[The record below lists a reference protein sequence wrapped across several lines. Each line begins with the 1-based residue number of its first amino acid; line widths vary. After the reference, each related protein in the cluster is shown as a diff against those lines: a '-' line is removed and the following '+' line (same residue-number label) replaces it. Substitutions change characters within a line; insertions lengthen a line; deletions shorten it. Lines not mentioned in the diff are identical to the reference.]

1 MACRIVLCGASS
13 VGKTTTANDWLRKH
27 PEYKHIEEVA
37 RDVMREHS
45 ITREDM
51 KASLETKDKTLFLQL
66 QCHIIEE
73 QNSQELRVK
82 GPFISDRG
90 PDPLVFAH
98 HYVGEEA
105 AKQLA
110 QNPAAKACLQRYKE
124 CLVVVLCPLRKPTD
138 DGVRL
143 MEDHSGQVSFTKL
156 LRNLLDKYSVPH
168 IYIDVT
174 DRSERLAILEQAVKK
189 GELPL
194 DAERLKCFP
203 LQVPFLKPQGSSSRK
218 SLSLRRL
225 EVTPDSVVTNLSY
238 FADGESN
245 RMVDRYGA
253 SRFMLVDFHRKA
265 ELVVKMLRQGV
276 WVNGEEYQFLGCSS
290 SGLRKRTCYM
300 LRGTKEDMEVVWKEC
315 GDFEAIKSVSK
326 RLKRIGQLFSA
337 ATPTHVE
344 IQNENVIEIDDIE
357 TNGGNFTDGCGKIGT
372 DLAKR
377 IMKKSKLQLVD
388 KDEYIPSVFQIR
400 YQGCKG
406 VVIKDPSVAR
416 NKLLIRKSM
425 KKFNPGSKPFQE
437 LWLCDQSRPNSF
449 GHLNR
454 QFIMLFSGLGI
465 KDEVFLQ
472 LQKEYFVQLE
482 GMMEEPE
489 MAIKMLL
496 WNNQVDLAGR
506 VSRCFTNKEFK
517 ADVSLQKELS
527 YLQSKLIEKIDKL
540 NFLVVESRNVFGVCD
555 PLNVL
560 EYGQCFFRPTIRG
573 KPMTV
578 SACVTVAKSPC
589 YLLGDVRVLR
599 AVDVQGLEDLVDCIV
614 FPTKGK
620 RPHSTEI
627 AGSDLDGDQYFV
639 CWNKDLIVPNCQEP
653 YGYPSQ
659 EAPSTSK
666 VTREMMIDY
675 FAQQN
680 GQSSAM
686 SKIDT
691 YFKYWAEMKGVECKE
706 CVELGKLFSHSVD
719 SAKTGTVVS
728 IPRHLQRPSSAVREN
743 KDSASSY
750 ATVCHLPVWKK
761 MEHIAKEKKQE
772 LSEKVAISNLATDTT
787 PAVSEEFIWSLV
799 QDEKTNLSEFELFCF
814 VRRWCASQPYSDEEL
829 VDKLQQF
836 SEHINFG
843 KFTVDQQV
851 TAIDVGIPKHIVT
864 NALNKSKLLSTD
876 MLHQFSLNAPHCGW
890 RFYFRSSSANFD
902 WQHLLRAVMRQPESM
917 VIFKFSDG
925 MTAALHFLSQLQTG
939 LNPITAGSIVSYFFS
954 THFGFSCRHVLGP
967 QYRLDLSDELLQ
979 LDRGTKGTSFFWI
992 KQGETLPGQISIDV
1006 RNTFKVDKTHPLIT
1020 KKWFQC
1026 VEVFVKS
1033 DSHKPTYFDSYIAD
1047 QPEELCPK
1055 EVTTKEDIEELPSED
1070 ENEEEGTTE
1079 QVVLDPYVLNA
1090 AIAAIRQSAHK
1101 GDYSQ
1106 FLLILQTI
1114 LSQQGSKMPHSD
1126 ILYEALRTLLITMV
1140 IKHAHKPPTLD
1151 MMEALQNIVSSMH
1164 HHFTNQSL
1172 KSCLQLLVRLSQ
1184 LQCYDLVHQMI
1195 PPLLSNL
1202 QMSQISEYLE
1212 TVTQW
1217 QQWYLLP
1224 CEGAYHIANT
1234 IFSKLCE
1241 SLRDKN
1247 SPVGQSLSN
1256 QVSESVEQSRSDTSQ
1271 EHSLEE
1277 LASSTDVETAV
1288 NYLHVQQY
1296 TCHFAHLLLCHF
1308 LNEVQEAAHK
1318 DRNMDYTLEMLRA
1331 YDYKNPHQ
1339 DDQSNEDERPDSTR
1353 RVEFSGNHSIS
1364 SKKFTLGSFVSISL
1378 LTKTQT
1384 SSHPVAL
1391 GRIFQVSNH
1400 PAYVVVDVLKP
1411 IPCCLKRSVQLKKGH
1426 WQLSLVGNV
1435 ITFSRAMEALRSLL
1449 DSKKRSTKLLPLLVH
1464 RDAFPPASTENAC
1477 SLQPAATTL
1486 TSILPASGGGI
1497 GQSEMVD
1504 AMDCTTTDPD
1514 FNQSQQQAIAA
1525 ALKRKLTLIHGP
1537 PGTGKTHVACEIV
1550 RRKLEGKEKSPVLV
1564 VAETNMAVDNL
1575 TRKLLQL
1582 GIRVVRIGNRSQIS
1596 PDVHSA
1602 SLDCQL
1608 DMKRIEAGK
1617 ARRRSPFPDRKM
1629 TKEILQAA
1637 EVVATTCAGAGE
1649 SVLKGMSFPFV
1660 LIDEATQ
1667 ATEPISLVLATKH
1680 CQQLVLIGDPQQLA
1694 PTISS
1699 THCTT
1704 PEDASSS
1711 RPQISDLSVTL
1722 FHRLQRV
1729 LPSFFLEEQHRM
1741 HPALAEFPSQQFYE
1755 GKLKS
1760 AGSLS
1765 KRPPLEKVKWLKH
1778 NKPLVFIDVPG
1789 SHEKRI
1795 GTSFKNES
1803 EAEMVVKVVTSL
1815 LSCEVS
1821 PLEIAVLTP
1830 YSGQVRCIRD
1840 KSSTVVPNQL
1850 EVCTVD
1856 SFQGREKEV
1865 IVFSSV
1871 HVHSKPGGVS
1881 FTGDKYRMNV
1891 LLTRAKRGLVGIGS
1905 KDALQ
1910 TEEIWAK
1917 WLKQVHV
1924 LTEDEFSTASMAH
1937 RGEKSG
1943 QQAARGSRSR
1953 SQTYG
1958 RELHSPDRGAS
1969 GGSYRQ
1975 GPRRQ
1980 HDRGM
1985 TPRGQQYRGSRGQGF
2000 RGRQSQNDRTKSK
2013 DQDYRRQHH

>member
-1 MACRIVLCGASS
+1 MAYRIVLCGASS

-51 KASLETKDKTLFLQL
+51 KASLKTKDKTLFLQL

-73 QNSQELRVK
+73 QNSRELRVK

-90 PDPLVFAH
+90 PDALVFTQL
-98 HYVGEEA
+98 YVGENE

-124 CLVVVLCPLRKPTD
+124 CLVVVLCPLKEPTD

-143 MEDHSGQVSFTKL
+143 MEDYSCQVNFTEL
-156 LRNLLDKYSVPH
+156 LRNLLDRHSIPH
-168 IYIDVT
+168 IYIDVI

-189 GELPL
+189 GELLL

-225 EVTPDSVVTNLSY
+225 EVTPDSVVTNLFY

-245 RMVDRYGA
+245 RMVDRYGD
-253 SRFMLVDFHRKA
+253 SRFMLVDFHRKVPA
-265 ELVVKMLRQGV
+265 ELVIKMLKQGV
-276 WVNGEEYQFLGCSS
+276 WVNGEENQFLGCSS

-300 LRGTKEDMEVVWKEC
+300 LRGTKEDVKAVWKEC

-326 RLKRIGQLFSA
+326 RLKRIGLLFSA
-337 ATPTHVE
+337 ATPTDVE
-344 IQNENVIEIDDIE
+344 IPNEDVIEIDDIE
-357 TNGGNFTDGCGKIGT
+357 TIGGNFTDGCGKIGN

-377 IMKKSKLQLVD
+377 IMKKSELQLD
-388 KDEYIPSVFQIR
+388 KDEYTPSVFQIR

-406 VVIKDPSVAR
+406 VVIRDPSVAG

-437 LWLCDQSRPNSF
+437 LWLCDQSRPNSY

-454 QFIMLFSGLGI
+454 QFIMLFSALGI

-472 LQKEYFVQLE
+472 LQKEFFVQLE

-496 WNNQVDLAGR
+496 WNNQVDLAGK
-506 VSRCFTNKEFK
+506 VSRCPTNKEFK
-517 ADVSLQKELS
+517 ADASLQKELS

-540 NFLVVESRNVFGVCD
+540 KLLVVESRNVFGVCD

-560 EYGQCFFRPTIRG
+560 KYGECFFRPTIRG

-578 SACVTVAKSPC
+578 SAFVIVAKNPC
-589 YLLGDVRVLR
+589 YLLGDVRLLR
-599 AVDVQGLEDLVDCIV
+599 AVDVQGLEHLVDCIV

-639 CWNKDLIVPNCQEP
+639 CWNKDLIVPNLREP

-659 EAPSTSK
+659 EAPSTSE
-666 VTREMMIDY
+666 VTRDMMMNY
-675 FAQQN
+675 FSQQN
-680 GQSSAM
+680 NQSSAM
-686 SKIDT
+686 SKIDAH
-691 YFKYWAEMKGVECKE
+691 FKYWAEMKGVECKE

-719 SAKTGTVVS
+719 SAKTGTVVP
-728 IPRHLQRPSSAVREN
+728 IPRHLKPPSRTVCEN

-750 ATVCHLPVWKK
+750 ATVCHLPVWKR
-761 MEHIAKEKKQE
+761 MEHIAAEKRRE
-772 LSEKVAISNLATDTT
+772 LSEKLAICNLATDTS

-814 VRRWCASQPYSDEEL
+814 VWRWCSSQPYSDEEL

-851 TAIDVGIPKHIVT
+851 KAIDVGIPKQIVT

-890 RFYFRSSSANFD
+890 RFYFCSSSANFD
-902 WQHLLRAVMRQPESM
+902 WQHLLRAITRQPESM

-939 LNPITAGSIVSYFFS
+939 LNPITAGSIVTYFFS
-954 THFGFSCRHVLGP
+954 THFGFSRRHVLGP
-967 QYRLDLSDELLQ
+967 QYWLDLSDELLQ

-992 KQGETLPGQISIDV
+992 KQGDTLPGQISIDV
-1006 RNTFKVDKTHPLIT
+1006 RNTFKVGQTHPLIT
-1020 KKWFQC
+1020 KKCFQC

-1033 DSHKPTYFDSYIAD
+1033 DSHKPTYFDSYVAD
-1047 QPEELCPK
+1047 QPDELCPE

-1070 ENEEEGTTE
+1070 ENEEEATIE
-1079 QVVLDPYVLNA
+1079 PVVLDPYVLDA
-1090 AIAAIRQSAHK
+1090 AIAAIQQSAHK

-1114 LSQQGSKMPHSD
+1114 LSQQGSKMPQPS
-1126 ILYEALRTLLITMV
+1126 ILYDALQSLLTTLV
-1140 IKHAHKPPTLD
+1140 IKHAHKLPTRD
-1151 MMEALQNIVSSMH
+1151 MVEALQNIVASVH
-1164 HHFTNQSL
+1164 HHFTNNSP
-1172 KSCLQLLVRLSQ
+1172 KSCLQLLVRLTQ

-1195 PPLLSNL
+1195 PPFLSNL
-1202 QMSQISEYLE
+1202 QVSQISEYLE
-1212 TVTQW
+1212 TVAQW

-1224 CEGAYHIANT
+1224 CKSAHHIAST
-1234 IFSKLCE
+1234 IFSKLYE
-1241 SLRDKN
+1241 SLRGKN
-1247 SPVGQSLSN
+1247 SPGEQSLSS
-1256 QVSESVEQSRSDTSQ
+1256 QVSESVERSRSDTSQ
-1271 EHSLEE
+1271 EHSLQE
-1277 LASSTDVETAV
+1277 LASSTDVEIAV
-1288 NYLHVQQY
+1288 NDLHIQQY

-1308 LNEVQEAAHK
+1308 LNEVQEAVHK
-1318 DRNMDYTLEMLRA
+1318 DRNMDSTLEMLKA

-1339 DDQSNEDERPDSTR
+1339 DDQSNEDEGPDSSW
-1353 RVEFSGNHSIS
+1353 RVEFSGKHSIS
-1364 SKKFTLGSFVSISL
+1364 SKRFTLGSFVSISL
-1378 LTKTQT
+1378 MTKTQT
-1384 SSHPVAL
+1384 SFHPVAL
-1391 GRIFQVSNH
+1391 GRIFKVSNH

-1411 IPCCLKRSVQLKKGH
+1411 IPCCLKRSVQLNKGH

-1435 ITFSRAMEALRSLL
+1435 ITFSRAMEALCSLL

-1464 RDAFPPASTENAC
+1464 RDAFPPASTDNVC
-1477 SLQPAATTL
+1477 SSQPAVTAL
-1486 TSILPASGGGI
+1486 TSILAASDGGI

-1504 AMDCTTTDPD
+1504 AVDCTTTDPD

-1525 ALKRKLTLIHGP
+1525 ALIQRLTLIHGP

-1550 RRKLEGKEKSPVLV
+1550 RRKLEKKSPVLV

-1582 GIRVVRIGNRSQIS
+1582 GMRVVRIGNRSQMS

-1608 DMKRIEAGK
+1608 DMKRIEAGE

-1667 ATEPISLVLATKH
+1667 ATEPISLVPATKH

-1711 RPQISDLSVTL
+1711 TLQISDLSVTL

-1729 LPSFFLEEQHRM
+1729 LPSYFLEEQHRM
-1741 HPALAEFPSQQFYE
+1741 HPALAEFPSQHFYG

-1760 AGSLS
+1760 AASLC
-1765 KRPPLEKVKWLKH
+1765 KRPPLEKVKWLEQ

-1789 SHEKRI
+1789 SHEKRV
-1795 GTSFKNES
+1795 GTSYKNES

-1840 KSSTVVPNQL
+1840 KLSTVAPSQL

-1865 IVFSSV
+1865 IVFSTV

-1910 TEEIWAK
+1910 TDEIWAK

-1937 RGEKSG
+1937 RGGKSG
-1943 QQAARGSRSR
+1943 QQPARRSSSR

-1969 GGSYRQ
+1969 GGSYHK
-1975 GPRRQ
+1975 GSRRQ
-1980 HDRGM
+1980 HERGK
-1985 TPRGQQYRGSRGQGF
+1985 QYRDSRGQDF
-2000 RGRQSQNDRTKSK
+2000 RGRQSRNYRTKSK

>member
-13 VGKTTTANDWLRKH
+13 VGKTTTANDWLHKH

-37 RDVMREHS
+37 RDVMRRHS

-51 KASLETKDKTLFLQL
+51 KASLETKDKTVFLQL

-73 QNSQELRVK
+73 QNCRELRVE

-90 PDPLVFAH
+90 PDPLVFAQ

-124 CLVVVLCPLRKPTD
+124 CLVVVLCPLREPTD

-143 MEDHSGQVSFTKL
+143 IEDHSGQGNFTEL
-156 LRNLLDKYSVPH
+156 LRNLLDRYQVPH

-174 DRSERLAILEQAVKK
+174 VRSERLAILEQAVKK
-189 GELPL
+189 RELPY
-194 DAERLKCFP
+194 DAERLKYSP
-203 LQVPFLKPQGSSSRK
+203 LQVPFLKPQRSLSRK

-225 EVTPDSVVTNLSY
+225 EITPDSVVTNLSY
-238 FADGESN
+238 LAGGESN
-245 RMVDRYGA
+245 RMVDRYGE
-253 SRFMLVDFHRKA
+253 SCLMLVDFHKKVPA
-265 ELVVKMLRQGV
+265 ELVIKMLRPGV

-300 LRGTKEDMEVVWKEC
+300 LRGTKEDVETVWKEC

-337 ATPTHVE
+337 AMPTRVE
-344 IQNENVIEIDDIE
+344 IQDEDVIEIDDIE
-357 TNGGNFTDGCGKIGT
+357 TVGGNFTDGCGKIGT

-377 IMKKSKLQLVD
+377 IMKESKLQ
-388 KDEYIPSVFQIR
+388 DEYFPSVFQIR

-406 VVIKDPSVAR
+406 VVIKDPSVAE
-416 NKLLIRKSM
+416 NKLFIRKSM

-437 LWLCDQSRPNSF
+437 LWLCDQSRPYSY

-465 KDEVFLQ
+465 KDDVFLQ
-472 LQKEYFVQLE
+472 LQKEHFAQLE

-489 MAIKMLL
+489 IAIQMLL
-496 WNNQVDLAGR
+496 WNNHVDLAGS
-506 VSRCFTNKEFK
+506 VSRCPTKEEFK
-517 ADVSLQKELS
+517 ADVSLQNELS
-527 YLQSKLIEKIDKL
+527 YLKSKLIEKVDKL
-540 NFLVVESRNVFGVCD
+540 NLLVVESRNVFGVCD

-573 KPMTV
+573 KPRTI
-578 SACVTVAKSPC
+578 SAFVTVAKNPC

-599 AVDVQGLEDLVDCIV
+599 AVDVQGLEHLVDCIV

-639 CWNKDLIVPNCQEP
+639 CWNKHLIVPNLREP
-653 YGYPSQ
+653 YSYPSQ
-659 EAPSTSK
+659 EAPSTNK
-666 VTREMMIDY
+666 VTRGMMIDY

-680 GQSSAM
+680 AQSSAM
-686 SKIDT
+686 GKIDAH
-691 YFKYWAEMKGVECKE
+691 FKYWAEMKGVECRE
-706 CVELGKLFSHSVD
+706 CIELGKRFSHSVD
-719 SAKTGTVVS
+719 SAKTGVVEP
-728 IPRHLQRPSSAVREN
+728 IPPHLKPPSSIVGES
-743 KDSASSY
+743 KDSASSCT
-750 ATVCHLPVWKK
+750 ALCHLPVWKK
-761 MEHIAKEKKQE
+761 MEQIAKEKKRE
-772 LSEKVAISNLATDTT
+772 LSEKLAKSNLATDTN
-787 PAVSEEFIWSLV
+787 PAVSEQFIWSLIH
-799 QDEKTNLSEFELFCF
+799 DEKTIMSEFELFCF
-814 VRRWCASQPYSDEEL
+814 VQRWCSSQLYSDEEL
-829 VDKLQQF
+829 VNKLQQF

-843 KFTVDQQV
+843 EFTVDQQV
-851 TAIDVGIPKHIVT
+851 RAIDVGIPKEIVT

-890 RFYFRSSSANFD
+890 RFYFHSSSANFD
-902 WQHLLRAVMRQPESM
+902 WQHLLRAVTSQPESM

-925 MTAALHFLSQLQTG
+925 MTAALHFLGQFQTG
-939 LNPITAGSIVSYFFS
+939 LNPITPGSIVAYFFS
-954 THFGFSCRHVLGP
+954 TLFGFSRRHVLGP

-979 LDRGTKGTSFFWI
+979 LDRGTKGTSFFYI
-992 KQGETLPGQISIDV
+992 KQGEILPGIISIDI

-1020 KKWFQC
+1020 KKCFQC

-1033 DSHKPTYFDSYIAD
+1033 DNHKPTYLDSYTPD
-1047 QPEELCPK
+1047 QPDELYPE
-1055 EVTTKEDIEELPSED
+1055 EVTTEENIEELPSED
-1070 ENEEEGTTE
+1070 ENEEGTTE
-1079 QVVLDPYVLNA
+1079 PVVLDPYVFDA
-1090 AIAAIRQSAHK
+1090 AIVAIQQSAHK

-1106 FLLILQTI
+1106 FLLIIQTI
-1114 LSQQGSKMPHSD
+1114 LSQQGNRLPQSS
-1126 ILYEALRTLLITMV
+1126 ILYEALQSLLITMV
-1140 IKHAHKPPTLD
+1140 IKHAHKLPTLA
-1151 MMEALQNIVSSMH
+1151 MLEALQSIVTTMH
-1164 HHFTNQSL
+1164 YHFTNQSP
-1172 KSCLQLLVRLSQ
+1172 KSCLHLLVRLSQ
-1184 LQCYDLVHQMI
+1184 LQCYDLVDQMI

-1202 QMSQISEYLE
+1202 QVPQISEYLE
-1212 TVTQW
+1212 IVTHW
-1217 QQWYLLP
+1217 QQWYFLH
-1224 CEGAYHIANT
+1224 CESAHHIANT
-1234 IFSKLCE
+1234 IFSRLCE
-1241 SLRDKN
+1241 SLGDETPAGER
-1247 SPVGQSLSN
+1247 SSSN
-1256 QVSESVEQSRSDTSQ
+1256 QVSDPLAQSVSDTSQ
-1271 EHSLEE
+1271 ENSLEE
-1277 LASSTDVETAV
+1277 LANSTDMKSAI

-1296 TCHFAHLLLCHF
+1296 TSHFAHLLLCHF
-1308 LNEVQEAAHK
+1308 LNEVQETARK
-1318 DRNMDYTLEMLRA
+1318 GLTMDDTLQMLRA

-1339 DDQSNEDERPDSTR
+1339 DDQSKDEGQDTTW
-1353 RVEFSGNHSIS
+1353 RVEFSGKHSIS

-1378 LTKTQT
+1378 MTQAHT
-1384 SSHPVAL
+1384 SSHPAAL
-1391 GRIFQVSNH
+1391 GRIFKMSNH
-1400 PAYVVVDVLKP
+1400 PACVVVDVLKP
-1411 IPCCLKRSVQLKKGH
+1411 IPCCLKRSVKLNKGH

-1449 DSKKRSTKLLPLLVH
+1449 DSKKRSTELLPLLVH
-1464 RDAFPPASTENAC
+1464 RDAFPPASTENAS
-1477 SLQPAATTL
+1477 SLQPAVTAL
-1486 TSILPASGGGI
+1486 TPIQAASGGSI
-1497 GQSEMVD
+1497 GQSERVNT
-1504 AMDCTTTDPD
+1504 MDFTTTDPD

-1525 ALKRKLTLIHGP
+1525 ALKQRLTLIHGP

-1550 RRKLEGKEKSPVLV
+1550 RHKLQGEEKSPVLV
-1564 VAETNMAVDNL
+1564 AAETNMAVDNL

-1582 GIRVVRIGNRSQIS
+1582 GMRVVRIGNRSQIS

-1608 DMKRIEAGK
+1608 DMKRIELGK
-1617 ARRRSPFPDRKM
+1617 ARKGNPFPDLKM
-1629 TKEILQAA
+1629 MKEILQAA

-1649 SVLKGMSFPFV
+1649 SVLRGMVFPFV

-1667 ATEPISLVLATKH
+1667 ATEPISLVPATKH

-1704 PEDASSS
+1704 PKDASSS
-1711 RPQISDLSVTL
+1711 RPQISNLSVTL
-1722 FHRLQRV
+1722 FHRLQGV

-1741 HPALAEFPSQQFYE
+1741 HPALAEFPSQHFYG

-1760 AGSLS
+1760 AGSVS
-1765 KRPPLEKVKWLKH
+1765 KRPALEKVKWLKP

-1789 SHEKRI
+1789 SHEKRV
-1795 GTSFKNES
+1795 GTSFKNEA
-1803 EAEMVVKVVTSL
+1803 EAEMVVKIVTSL

-1821 PLEIAVLTP
+1821 ALEIAVLTP

-1840 KSSTVVPNQL
+1840 KLSTLVPNQL

-1865 IVFSSV
+1865 IVFSTV

-1910 TEEIWAK
+1910 CEEIWAK

-1924 LTEDEFSTASMAH
+1924 LTGDEFSTANMAH
-1937 RGEKSG
+1937 RGGKSG
-1943 QQAARGSRSR
+1943 QQAARGSSSRSR
-1953 SQTYG
+1953 TY
-1958 RELHSPDRGAS
+1958 RHERHSPDCGAS
-1969 GGSYRQ
+1969 GGSYHK
-1975 GPRRQ
+1975 GPRHQ
-1980 HDRGM
+1980 QDRALKYEP
-1985 TPRGQQYRGSRGQGF
+1985 PRGQEYRGSRGQDF
-2000 RGRQSQNDRTKSK
+2000 RGRQSRNYRTKSK